1 MCIRDRPG
9 MCLSPY
15 LASRSGHGRVR
26 RLRRAAAVAREEAG
40 AAGDAIG
47 RAHARRPEPAAAD
60 AGPGRPVAGAA
71 DAGPRVAGAA
81 ADARG
86 DLWLGRAPGGD
97 ARRGA
102 ADARR
107 AASSGDTRDEAAA
120 ECYPV
125 LTLVCC

>member
-1 MCIRDRPG
+1 MPRVRLPAHVAG
-9 MCLSPY
+9 
-15 LASRSGHGRVR
+15 RSGHGRVR
-26 RLRRAAAVAREEAG
+26 CVRRAAAVSREEG

-60 AGPGRPVAGAA
+60 AGPRRPVAGAA

-81 ADARG
+81 ADACR
-86 DLWLGRAPGGD
+86 DLRLGRPAGGD
-97 ARRGA
+97 TRRGS

-107 AASSGDTRDEAAA
+107 AASSGDARDEAAA

>member
-1 MCIRDRPG
+1 M
-9 MCLSPY
+9 
-15 LASRSGHGRVR
+15 R
-26 RLRRAAAVAREEAG
+26 RLRRAAAVAREEG

-81 ADARG
+81 ADARR
-86 DLWLGRAPGGD
+86 DLRFGRAPGGD

-102 ADARR
+102 ADAWR
-107 AASSGDTRDEAAA
+107 AAASGDARDEAAA

>member
-1 MCIRDRPG
+1 MDVPG

-15 LASRSGHGRVR
+15 LTYGSRDGRVR

-60 AGPGRPVAGAA
+60 AGPRRPVAGAA
-71 DAGPRVAGAA
+71 DASPRVAGAA
-81 ADARG
+81 ADAGR
-86 DLWLGRAPGGD
+86 DLRLGRPAGGD

-102 ADARR
+102 ACHAR
-107 AASSGDTRDEAAA
+107 DVQAA
-120 ECYPV
+120 ERDAV

>member
-1 MCIRDRPG
+1 MDVPRVRLPAHVAGRSRD
-9 MCLSPY
+9 
-15 LASRSGHGRVR
+15 GRVR
-26 RLRRAAAVAREEAG
+26 RLRRAPAVAREEAG

-60 AGPGRPVAGAA
+60 AGPRRPVAGAA
-71 DAGPRVAGAA
+71 DTGPRVTGAA
-81 ADARG
+81 ADAGR
-86 DLWLGRAPGGD
+86 DLRLGGPAGGD

-107 AASSGDTRDEAAA
+107 AASSGDARDEAAA